1 MADDS
6 EKTKFYAVLI
16 GIMVAVAVLVLLVD
30 LSIKAAIL
38 DESNAFKKSMN
49 EVKHGRGPDQANSNG
64 VDNHAPNDGAISGD
78 VLGVFPAR
86 MATQSLR
93 TGAARETG
101 PGPMAGTIEFSER
114 NGNGGM
120 APDSEQV
127 DS

>member
-1 MADDS
+1 MMENED
-6 EKTKFYAVLI
+6 KTKFYATLI

-30 LSIKAAIL
+30 MTIKAAIL
-38 DESNAFKKSMN
+38 QESNAFKKQMN
-49 EVKHGRGPDQANSNG
+49 EVKHGRGSDQANSNG

-78 VLGVFPAR
+78 VLGFFPPR

-114 NGNGGM
+114 NGNGGV
-120 APDSEQV
+120 APDDIEV
-127 DS
+127 DT